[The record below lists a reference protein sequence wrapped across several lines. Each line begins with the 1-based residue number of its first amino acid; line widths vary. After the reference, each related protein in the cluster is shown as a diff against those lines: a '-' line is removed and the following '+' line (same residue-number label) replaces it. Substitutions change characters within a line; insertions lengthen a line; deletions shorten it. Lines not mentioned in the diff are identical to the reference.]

1 MTSKPIAC
9 AGAGI
14 ALVTVTIISTYSLEL
29 SPNTSRPTGRSLQD
43 VPIFND
49 PWVPQDRD
57 VITPNPGSNAYQ
69 DVPSDPNGSVGKG
82 SFNFNVS
89 IFLFFYLSS
98 SQHVVHY
105 FTQVLFGVLFYFIV
119 VKKYALVEAPTEMS
133 GEVMRK
139 NAVTETCD
147 ECCKPV
153 CWFSY
158 CCPVPRWALT
168 LHATDAM
175 NYWVA
180 LAVSFVGL
188 FPCLMCFAMAF
199 SDDLNQKL
207 GGTKDACCK
216 ACLCAFFCSC
226 CVNVKYAVALDF
238 ATNQKLGCCSIVNS
252 AREIT
257 TTERQD
263 FELVHQRA

>member
-1 MTSKPIAC
+1 M
-9 AGAGI
+9 G
-14 ALVTVTIISTYSLEL
+14 
-29 SPNTSRPTGRSLQD
+29 
-43 VPIFND
+43 
-49 PWVPQDRD
+49 
-57 VITPNPGSNAYQ
+57 
-69 DVPSDPNGSVGKG
+69 
-82 SFNFNVS
+82 
-89 IFLFFYLSS
+89 
-98 SQHVVHY
+98 
-105 FTQVLFGVLFYFIV
+105 
-119 VKKYALVEAPTEMS
+119 EMS

-139 NAVTETCD
+139 NAMTETCD

-199 SDDLNQKL
+199 RDDLNQKL

-226 CVNVKYAVALDF
+226 CVNVKYAVALDLQQTRRSGVAALF
-238 ATNQKLGCCSIVNS
+238 TVHARLPLLSVKISSWANREHESRCYCSLFPWSGKWQLPMSRFNLGCAKPVSQDTGGAEDVVTS
-252 AREIT
+252 PSWPDSYKKPSFWASLWST
-257 TTERQD
+257 TT
-263 FELVHQRA
+263 VKN